1 MEGGGVRIGVEK
13 ERKRREGRRGEEMG
27 GKGIEEEQER

>member
-13 ERKRREGRRGEEMG
+13 QRKRREGRSGEGEEEKG
-27 GKGIEEEQER
+27 G